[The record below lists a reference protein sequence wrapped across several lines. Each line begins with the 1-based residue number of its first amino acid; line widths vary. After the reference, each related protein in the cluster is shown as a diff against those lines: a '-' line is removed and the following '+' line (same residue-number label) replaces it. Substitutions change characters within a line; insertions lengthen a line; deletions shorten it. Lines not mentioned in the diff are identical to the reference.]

1 MLKLLIITIAMIFLL
16 GLIVIMATN
25 AVIMM
30 IERKK

>member
-25 AVIMM
+25 AVLMM